1 MNDEPEMEYGFYPEP
16 VEEAG
21 VGYDD
26 LYLAAVSTEQN
37 FIVCVDIP
45 DYEAIYHCAVGVK
58 AESPLHSG
66 DPVVRMR
73 AMVNTMRLVGKRV
86 EQAVAE
92 E

>member
-1 MNDEPEMEYGFYPEP
+1 MNLRWST
-16 VEEAG
+16 ASTRSRSRTG

-26 LYLAAVSTEQN
+26 LYLAAVSTEQASS
-37 FIVCVDIP
+37 CAWTIP

-66 DPVVRMR
+66 DPAVRMR
-73 AMVNTMRLVGKRV
+73 AMVNTMRLVGERV